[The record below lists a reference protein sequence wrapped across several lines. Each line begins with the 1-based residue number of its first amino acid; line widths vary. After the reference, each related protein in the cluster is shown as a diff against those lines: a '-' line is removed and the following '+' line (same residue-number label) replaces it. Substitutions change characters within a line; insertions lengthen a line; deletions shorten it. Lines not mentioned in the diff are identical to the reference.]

1 MKRQFVLWSGLA
13 MVIVWQ
19 AVTSCS
25 NPLEVQRPT
34 APEQFTALDSVFL
47 MDTLTLCDTVYVSDS
62 VVRVDTVLVTDSVLF
77 MDTVLVMDTVVQIDT
92 LVVTDTVVQQDTVRV
107 VDTLLRVDTVVV
119 TLPGPGECPGLCS
132 QLNSYQKE
140 IVWRLDNAAGTYH
153 LEFSAVTERDQP
165 AQNITVYA
173 GGNSYHWSPATQ
185 SEFTID
191 LDLPADAQIKL
202 CLDNPKACGHSV
214 TVCLSVTAL

>member
-1 MKRQFVLWSGLA
+1 MKRQFVLWTSLA

-62 VVRVDTVLVTDSVLF
+62 LIQVDTVLVTDSVF
-77 MDTVLVMDTVVQIDT
+77 FTDTVVVLDTVVQ
-92 LVVTDTVVQQDTVRV
+92 TDTVVQQDTVRV

-119 TLPGPGECPGLCS
+119 TVPGPGECPGLCS
-132 QLNSYQKE
+132 QLNSHQKE
-140 IVWRLDNAAGTYH
+140 IVWLLDNAAGTYR
-153 LEFSAVTERDQP
+153 LEFSAVPERDQP
-165 AQNITVYA
+165 AQNIIIYA
-173 GGNSYHWSPATQ
+173 GGNSYRWTPATQ
-185 SEFTID
+185 SEFTIQVD
-191 LDLPADAQIKL
+191 LRADAQIKL

-214 TVCLSVTAL
+214 TVCLSVTPL